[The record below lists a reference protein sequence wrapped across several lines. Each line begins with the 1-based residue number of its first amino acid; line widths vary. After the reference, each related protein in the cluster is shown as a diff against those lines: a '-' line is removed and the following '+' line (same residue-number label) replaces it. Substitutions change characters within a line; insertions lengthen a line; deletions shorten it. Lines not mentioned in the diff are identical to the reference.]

1 MTHKVDIKQYMNLY
15 TFLWHMLNMYRLLLA
30 NDQKMLDCSS
40 FLKFICFVILLFIW
54 LKIGSFLMTANHFRA
69 NGFVTDIVQC
79 LILSSVQQH
88 RGGCQVV
95 TTGIM
100 ENVSF
105 LIPI

>member
-1 MTHKVDIKQYMNLY
+1 MC
-15 TFLWHMLNMYRLLLA
+15 RLLLA
-30 NDQKMLDCSS
+30 NCQNCLNCSY
-40 FLKFICFVILLFIW
+40 FFIHLLCNPSLFW
-54 LKIGSFLMTANHFRA
+54 LKMGLFLMTTNHFWA
-69 NGFVTDIVQC
+69 KGFVTDIMQC
-79 LILSSVQQH
+79 LILSSAQQH